1 MSKVYRSSVFPSL
14 LDEIMNTD
22 WFGGLEHNNG
32 YHPPV
37 NIQEN
42 KKEFVLELIVP
53 GRNKEDFIIEIDNG
67 VLAISS
73 TVEKPETK
81 ETDNYS
87 VREFSSKSFKK
98 TFKLPKTINEE
109 NIKVDYVN
117 GILMFAMPK
126 REETLPKPKRL
137 LEIG

>member
-1 MSKVYRSSVFPSL
+1 MKKVYRNNVFPSL

-22 WFGGLEHNNG
+22 WFGGLEHGNG

-42 KKEFVLELIVP
+42 EKEYVLELIVP
-53 GRNKEDFIIEIDNG
+53 GRNKEDFIIEIDNH

-73 TVEKPETK
+73 VIEKSETK
-81 ETDNYS
+81 KEGDYS
-87 VREFSSKSFKK
+87 VREFSTRSFKK
-98 TFKLPKTINEE
+98 TFKLPKTVNEE

-117 GILMFAMPK
+117 GILTFTMPK
-126 REETLPKPKRL
+126 KEEALPKPKRL